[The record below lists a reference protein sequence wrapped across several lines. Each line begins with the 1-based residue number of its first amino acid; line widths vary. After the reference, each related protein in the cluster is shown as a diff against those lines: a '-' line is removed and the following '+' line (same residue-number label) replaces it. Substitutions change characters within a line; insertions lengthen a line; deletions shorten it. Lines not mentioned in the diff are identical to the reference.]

1 MSKLNEEII
10 DVLQAARLYITGDR
24 LVTLKGKDKDERQT
38 QHDLNQLDRVLAYF
52 YAHRLVEECR
62 REEE

>member
-10 DVLQAARLYITGDR
+10 DVLQAARGYITGDN
-24 LVTLKGKDKDERQT
+24 LGDDERQT

-52 YAHRLVEECR
+52 EARRHVEECR
-62 REEE
+62 RDEE